1 MPYGQGRGFGFRGYS
16 PPWPYVGLGRGGL
29 PRCWAYMPYSPSG
42 ENQYGEAYPYYNPPP
57 PHPEGF
63 GGQWMP
69 PYAPPTSPEQE
80 LNFLK
85 NQAQMLGQQ
94 LDQINARVEELEKG
108 GQKNDRVEELE
119 KDDQK
124 T

>member
-29 PRCWAYMPYSPSG
+29 PRGWAYMPYSPSG
-42 ENQYGEAYPYYNPPP
+42 ENQYDEAYPYYSTPPT
-57 PHPEGF
+57 PERF
-63 GGQWMP
+63 GGPGMQ
-69 PYAPPTSPEQE
+69 PYGFPTSPEQE

-108 GQKNDRVEELE
+108 GKKDDRVEKLE